1 MPGCSRDVYA
11 PWVGRP
17 SNPYAGRLSSAL
29 RSFEGR
35 VNPVTPMPV
44 ALTPL
49 PPVRPHAAAPP
60 SYLVGQDGEGHW
72 VAVAA
77 GGRAGGIFRTRQD
90 AIRYACIET
99 GCRPDDVRLAADPI
113 AFRLT

>member
-1 MPGCSRDVYA
+1 MRSIDV
-11 PWVGRP
+11 
-17 SNPYAGRLSSAL
+17 
-29 RSFEGR
+29 R
-35 VNPVTPMPV
+35 VNPVSPMPV
-44 ALTPL
+44 ALNPL
-49 PPVRPHAAAPP
+49 QTVLSPAAAAS

-72 VAVAA
+72 VAIET

-113 AFRLT
+113 PFRLT